1 MRKSTPVVSSGE
13 AASYDSDSKQTI
25 PGPVGHLAGIEEA
38 VALAASPF
46 SLLQPQR
53 SQGLTDGARIARD
66 PRLVLHHRC
75 PADHFKIS
83 NSCGVCQDFIRHA
96 ISKESV
102 FGILAEVFEWKD
114 SNTLDRDCRKIAD
127 SFLMKNRV
135 ADGERDDCKQCS
147 S

>member
-1 MRKSTPVVSSGE
+1 MRKSTRVVSSGE

-25 PGPVGHLAGIEEA
+25 PGLVGHLAEIEEA

-66 PRLVLHHRC
+66 PRLVLHHRG

-83 NSCGVCQDFIRHA
+83 NSGEVRQNFILHA

-102 FGILAEVFEWKD
+102 LRIRTEILK
-114 SNTLDRDCRKIAD
+114 
-127 SFLMKNRV
+127 
-135 ADGERDDCKQCS
+135 G
-147 S
+147 